1 MEKSTLF
8 IFFFKGFPKE
18 EKLNLERQ
26 LEDCDISAENLE
38 VKEQDADLD
47 DKVKL
52 EVKEEEGDNDDAN
65 DVGLVT

>member
-1 MEKSTLF
+1 M
-8 IFFFKGFPKE
+8 
-18 EKLNLERQ
+18 
-26 LEDCDISAENLE
+26 EDCDISAENLE